1 MTGLDLV
8 RESEPV
14 PAGLH
19 EAVVPDFSTY
29 TRNRTKRR
37 GGNGTN

>member
-1 MTGLDLV
+1 MTGLDLAQ
-8 RESEPV
+8 ESEPV
-14 PAGLH
+14 PAGLRGT
-19 EAVVPDFSTY
+19 AMPDFSTY